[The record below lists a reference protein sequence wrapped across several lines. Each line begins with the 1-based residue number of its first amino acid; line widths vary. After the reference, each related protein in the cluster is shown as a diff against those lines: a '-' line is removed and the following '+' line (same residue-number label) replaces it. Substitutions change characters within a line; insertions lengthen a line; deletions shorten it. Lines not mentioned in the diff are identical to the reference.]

1 MFKDESKAVVTV
13 NEGVG
18 VSFKKTLA
26 AIGGIAMLKQ
36 VASNVVSTAGMFQK
50 YESVLTN
57 ALNGSSEK
65 AKAYLSD
72 INSFAAKTNFQL
84 DELTD
89 DFIKFVNRGI
99 TPSMDAMKKMGD
111 FTNTV
116 AKPFDQLTEAILDI
130 NNPERWKEF
139 GVRVQT
145 EGN

>member
-1 MFKDESKAVVTV
+1 
-13 NEGVG
+13 
-18 VSFKKTLA
+18 
-26 AIGGIAMLKQ
+26 
-36 VASNVVSTAGMFQK
+36 MFQK

-72 INSFAAKTNFQL
+72 INSFVAKTNFQL

-89 DFIKFVNRGI
+89 DFIKFVNRGV

-116 AKPFDQLTEAILDI
+116 AKPFIEPNCSTAFITDSTVRSHSTVISRNESLTLFPSVWTRTPNSFQRSELFISSIASVS
-130 NNPERWKEF
+130 WSK
-139 GVRVQT
+139 GC
-145 EGN
+145 